1 MTPSDTPGHG
11 RARGSRNPR
20 EMRRATLTLLFPLYV
35 AVGFATNFI
44 GALHDPKPHHVKV
57 AIVGAPA
64 ATAPLARA
72 LGDTPTNGFAVS
84 QLVSV
89 AQARRLVAA
98 RRLAGAYVPGLN
110 RPAVIVATAASPS
123 LANLVEATFRQTAA
137 GAKRPPA
144 GQEVWAF
151 PPRDTPG
158 KPHIF
163 F

>member
-1 MTPSDTPGHG
+1 M
-11 RARGSRNPR
+11 
-20 EMRRATLTLLFPLYV
+20 
-35 AVGFATNFI
+35 
-44 GALHDPKPHHVKV
+44 KV

-72 LGDTPTNGFAVS
+72 IGDTPTNGFAVS

-123 LANLVEATFRQTAA
+123 LANVVEAAFRQTAA
-137 GAKRPPA
+137 GEAPRPLAVYDVRPLPTGNTSETPNFFFVVICSLGGFLSVTALGFVAPTLPEDGA
-144 GQEVWAF
+144 GSRSW
-151 PPRDTPG
+151 PPRPCSPRSSRT
-158 KPHIF
+158 
-163 F
+163 